1 MRLPAAEIKSRLDQ
15 YWGTEGY
22 HFTPITKAVNMVY
35 TDGVK
40 EMAEL
45 CGAWWLLD
53 LIASYQHR
61 CMKDESLQGIQFWT
75 LTVKDGKGIVM
86 CERDTDDVFLT
97 QELSYTDFPLDEMK
111 VWLELGETSF
121 GQGPVEVMVAMLPS
135 ER

>member
-1 MRLPAAEIKSRLDQ
+1 MKLSASEIEKRLAQ
-15 YWGTEGY
+15 YCGTEGY
-22 HFTPITKAVNMVY
+22 RFTPITKAADMVY

-45 CGAWWLLD
+45 CGAFWLLE
-53 LIASYQHR
+53 LIASYQPR
-61 CMKDESLQGIQFWT
+61 CMKDRSLREIQFWT
-75 LTVKDGKGIVM
+75 LTVKDKKGIVT
-86 CERDTDDVFLT
+86 CERDSDDVFLT
-97 QELSYTDFPLDEMK
+97 QEIEHTNFPLDEMK